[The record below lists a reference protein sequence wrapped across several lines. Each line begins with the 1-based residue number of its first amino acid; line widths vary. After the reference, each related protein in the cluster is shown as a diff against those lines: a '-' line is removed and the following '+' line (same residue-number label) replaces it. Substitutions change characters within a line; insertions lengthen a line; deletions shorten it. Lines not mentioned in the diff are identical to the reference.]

1 MSNIFIR
8 DGKFYKDGVEVKPE
22 FGNLEQIR
30 ALQAELRRANE
41 KKIEAKLYQEEVS
54 QYYASVKFTCPSC
67 KNENH
72 VDVLEDDPLDMHV
85 DNSDVDGYDISCN
98 HCDAD
103 FTIEADKTQRGN
115 MGIVLVYDPE

>member
-30 ALQAELRRANE
+30 ALQAELRRANA